1 MHRVRPRPTP
11 AGARK
16 PEKRARR
23 PPGRPTTPPTQNSNT
38 QSVRPEENNNTQNT
52 DGTLP
57 NGPASL
63 PSSTKCHALQACGV
77 ATVGTYVACP
87 QAALGMRNCTH
98 QAAVRCV
105 GAAACGYACR
115 ASAVRPRAAD
125 APSNDLYPRGTPG
138 AGGGR
143 RGSLINPNGGERSR
157 DRDGTAVLARSA
169 KDTCRRHPKKQNKK
183 NAAGCDFV
191 VTRRR
196 LINKLLCETRE
207 RKAGR
212 VSRDTGFRRSTR
224 PRRQRLAL
232 TAPGGIPARGARR
245 RC

>member
-1 MHRVRPRPTP
+1 MEERSDGKRAQKKVSTPGPSRSRCTGCGRGRLRLVRENT
-11 AGARK
+11 
-16 PEKRARR
+16 EKRARR
-23 PPGRPTTPPTQNSNT
+23 PPGRPTTPPTQNSNI
-38 QSVRPEENNNTQNT
+38 QNVRSEENNNTQNT

-157 DRDGTAVLARSA
+157 GRDGTAGTSA
-169 KDTCRRHPKKQNKK
+169 
-183 NAAGCDFV
+183 
-191 VTRRR
+191 
-196 LINKLLCETRE
+196 LRE
-207 RKAGR
+207 GYMPPPPEKAEQEQCSG
-212 VSRDTGFRRSTR
+212 
-224 PRRQRLAL
+224 L
-232 TAPGGIPARGARR
+232 
-245 RC
+245 